1 MELIEKTN
9 VYNNKIVKT
18 YYING
23 VSVSTEDYGDSLEA
37 CENEVDEDCN
47 SCDCCQEYPEYIEE
61 MLDDCIEMITN
72 SAGICGD
79 CFKSILH
86 SLYMEGY
93 KEGSIDARLELI
105 DQLSDAIEGIEEDE

>member
-1 MELIEKTN
+1 VELIEKTN
-9 VYNNKIVKT
+9 VYDDKVVKT

-23 VSVSTEDYGDSLEA
+23 VLIPVEDYDDVLEA

-61 MLDDCIEMITN
+61 MLDDCIEAI
-72 SAGICGD
+72 SDSEGICED

-93 KEGSIDARLELI
+93 KEGSIDTRLELI
-105 DQLSDAIEGIEEDE
+105 GQLSDEIEEIEDDE